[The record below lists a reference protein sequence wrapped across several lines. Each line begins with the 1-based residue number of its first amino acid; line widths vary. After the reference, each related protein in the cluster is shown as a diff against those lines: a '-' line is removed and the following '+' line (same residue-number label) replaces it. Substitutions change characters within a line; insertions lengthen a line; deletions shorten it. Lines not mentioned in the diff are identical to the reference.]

1 MVELADTQDLGSCV
15 ARRKGSTPFG
25 PTIDRET
32 GAPIGMRTG
41 IGFDTHRLVPGRPLI
56 LGGVTVP
63 HETGLLGHSD
73 ADVLTHALM
82 DALLGAVADGDIGQ
96 HFPDTD
102 PRYAGADSLKL
113 LDAVVA
119 RLETLGWRVNNVD
132 ATVLAERPKL
142 MPHLPAMREKLAARL
157 KVPAGAVSLKAT
169 TVEGLGAIGRR
180 EGISAM
186 AVATVEPLGK

>member
-1 MVELADTQDLGSCV
+1 
-15 ARRKGSTPFG
+15 
-25 PTIDRET
+25 
-32 GAPIGMRTG
+32 MRTG